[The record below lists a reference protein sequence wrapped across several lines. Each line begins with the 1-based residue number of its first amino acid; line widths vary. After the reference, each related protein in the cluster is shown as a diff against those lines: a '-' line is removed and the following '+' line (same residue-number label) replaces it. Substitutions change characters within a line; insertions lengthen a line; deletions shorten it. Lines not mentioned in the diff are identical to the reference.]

1 MNKVKQTGNFLPG
14 THELVPCG
22 HACEALGFLQQ
33 IYNSAPVIMLAVDPQ
48 QKVIRLNHK
57 FVEFLVLDEESCL
70 EKSISELLPQAAQDL
85 GAIINNVIITKT
97 SVEEKEISFNYNYR
111 ANYWDVNAYPILD
124 EENEI
129 DRINLIIHDISELRT
144 AQIKLKNAYDKI
156 LNLQKKLEQ
165 ENVSLKSEIA
175 RSTEEPDI
183 IGECPAMQ
191 EVMKLVIQVA
201 PTDSIVL
208 INGETGTGKELIA
221 RAVHKSSQRKE
232 MPLITVNCAA
242 LPANL
247 IESELF
253 GHEKGAFT
261 GAINRKI
268 GKFELADKGSIFLDE
283 IGELPL
289 ELQSKLLRVL
299 QENQFERIGSTSQ
312 IDVDVR
318 VIAAT
323 NRDLAAE
330 VKKQNFRQDLYYRL
344 NVFPIQLPRLRDRG
358 NDLKLIAEA
367 YIKLFSEKMGKPAPR
382 LSEVSLALMH
392 QYNWPGNIRE
402 LKNHIER
409 AMIMCDSNTL
419 VLEIPETSNFHTSK
433 TPGVKQITPQSL
445 KAVEKAHILSM
456 LEKCNWKVRGSG
468 GAAELLD
475 LKPTTLESKMNKLG
489 IKRPK

>member
-1 MNKVKQTGNFLPG
+1 MNKAKQTEIFLPG

-33 IYNSAPVIMLAVDPQ
+33 IYNSAPVIMLAVNKQ

-57 FVEFLVLDEESCL
+57 FADFLKRDEESCL
-70 EKSISELLPQAAQDL
+70 EKSISELIPQASIPL
-85 GAIINNVIITKT
+85 GEIINRVIISKAA
-97 SVEEKEISFNYNYR
+97 VEEKEISFKYNETLH
-111 ANYWDVNAYPILD
+111 YWDVNTYPILN

-129 DRINLIIHDISELRT
+129 DRINLIIHDISELRK
-144 AQIKLKNAYDKI
+144 AQNELKNAYDKI

-165 ENVSLKSEIA
+165 ENISLKTEIA
-175 RSTEEPDI
+175 RKAEEPEI

-191 EVMKLVIQVA
+191 QVMKLVNQVA
-201 PTDSIVL
+201 LTDSIVL
-208 INGETGTGKELIA
+208 ISGETGTGKELIA
-221 RAVHKSSQRKE
+221 RAVHKNSQRKDK
-232 MPLITVNCAA
+232 PLITVNCAA

-299 QENQFERIGSTSQ
+299 QENQLERIGGTSQ

-323 NRDLAAE
+323 NRNLAQE
-330 VKKQNFRQDLYYRL
+330 VKKQNFREDLYYRL
-344 NVFPIQLPRLRDRG
+344 NVFPIELPPLRNRD
-358 NDLKLIAEA
+358 NDSLLIAEA
-367 YIKLFSEKMGKPAPR
+367 YIKLFSEKMGKHYPR
-382 LSEVSLALMH
+382 LDAASQALIRH
-392 QYNWPGNIRE
+392 YNWPGNIRE

-409 AMIMCDSNTL
+409 AMIKCDSDTL
-419 VLEIPETSNFHTSK
+419 RLEIPEKSNFYTNK
-433 TPGVKQITPQSL
+433 APDNKQFAPQSL
-445 KAVEKAHILSM
+445 KSVEKSHIISV
-456 LEKCNWKVRGSG
+456 LENCNWKVRGSD
-468 GAAELLD
+468 GAAEILD
-475 LKPTTLESKMNKLG
+475 LKPTTLESRMNKLG